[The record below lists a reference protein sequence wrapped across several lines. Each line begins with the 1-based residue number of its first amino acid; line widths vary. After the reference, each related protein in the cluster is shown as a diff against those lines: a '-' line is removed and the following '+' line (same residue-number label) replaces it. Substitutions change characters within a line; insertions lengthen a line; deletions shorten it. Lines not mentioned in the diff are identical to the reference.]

1 MPKHSDQQTI
11 SEPVRMPASDQRDKP
26 LERYLS
32 VLELLAPQAEGLTA
46 GELERALDLPK
57 ATMNRI
63 IHVLLDSGLIAS
75 SSRARAYQLGPRIL
89 RLLTGSHDLSWLE
102 RITERPLLDLAEAT
116 GQSAFVARL
125 FGSEVRSVNCVAPD
139 TTVRFH
145 IVPGTGMPPHASAT
159 AKSILAF
166 APADVLDAAL
176 AVGLVAFTPRTIT
189 DRARLAEELALVRAR
204 GYSVE
209 HGEHVL
215 GLASVARPIPGVQ
228 GEVRFAVGLTG
239 PEGRIVGEQLEHN
252 LAALATARDQLARVL
267 SLPMP

>member
-1 MPKHSDQQTI
+1 MPS
-11 SEPVRMPASDQRDKP
+11 PDQRDKP

-32 VLELLAPQAEGLTA
+32 VLELLAPQPDGLTP

-63 IHVLLDSGLIAS
+63 IHVLLDSGLIAGS
-75 SSRARAYQLGPRIL
+75 TGRVRAYRLGPRIL
-89 RLLTGSHDLSWLE
+89 RLLTGAHDLSWLE
-102 RITERPLLDLAEAT
+102 RITERPLQELAGAT
-116 GQSAFVARL
+116 GQSAFVACL
-125 FGSEVRSVNCVAPD
+125 FGAEVRSVNCVAPD

-166 APADVLDAAL
+166 APPEVVDAAL
-176 AVGLVAFTPRTIT
+176 AVERAAFTPRTIT
-189 DRARLAEELALVRAR
+189 DRARLDEELAQVRAR
-204 GYSVE
+204 GYSIE

-215 GLASVARPIPGVQ
+215 GLASVARPIPGAQ

-239 PEGRIVGEQLEHN
+239 PEGSIVGPELERN
-252 LAALATARDQLARVL
+252 LAALATARDQLAKVL